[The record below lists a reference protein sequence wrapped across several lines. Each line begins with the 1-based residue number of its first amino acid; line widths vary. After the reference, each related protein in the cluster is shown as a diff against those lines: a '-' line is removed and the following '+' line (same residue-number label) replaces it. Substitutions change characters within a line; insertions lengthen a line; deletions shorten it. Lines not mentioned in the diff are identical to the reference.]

1 MARELLGKEGKTMQE
16 GVLGR
21 GLDSR
26 FLLSGN
32 QILAVNIKYSMKHS
46 FS

>member
-1 MARELLGKEGKTMQE
+1 MATEFLGMEGKTMQE

-32 QILAVNIKYSMKHS
+32 QTLAVNIKYSMKHS
-46 FS
+46 SS